1 MMLKYGWEPILTTD
15 EELSGPTRKGSI
27 FCLGVKKKKMTNSEF
42 LSHVDVHKEYVDDLI
57 SKFDV
62 LDKKWS

>member
-1 MMLKYGWEPILTTD
+1 MMLKYGWEPLLTTD

-27 FCLGVKKKKMTNSEF
+27 FCLGVKKRNDEFEF
-42 LSHVDVHKEYVDDLI
+42 LSHVDVYKEYVDDLI